1 MILASK
7 ILRMMRHALL
17 FCGNYCDMMYS
28 VNLVLLAMVHI
39 YNYIYMYR
47 YVHYDNKYSF
57 AKIDFTMY
65 NVCSL

>member
-1 MILASK
+1 
-7 ILRMMRHALL
+7 
-17 FCGNYCDMMYS
+17 
-28 VNLVLLAMVHI
+28 MVHI

-57 AKIDFTMY
+57 AKIDFTIY